1 VAEDLSGDAVGVYPF
16 DLTPTTITT
25 HATLDVSGHLMTEA
39 PVAATRIDT
48 TGLTPPLNKAA
59 AAGLHSIYGVVFS
72 LKPRFLT

>member
-1 VAEDLSGDAVGVYPF
+1 MGVYPF

-48 TGLTPPLNKAA
+48 TGLTPSLNKAA
-59 AAGLHSIYGVVFS
+59 AAGLHSVYGDHFS
-72 LKPRFLT
+72 LKPIILT